1 VWSGNIVIRREF
13 ILAVTC
19 GIFEIDDRIFMNLH
33 VRERKAPDEFRRE
46 IRVSI
51 LTHVMKER
59 FSRRGFIQ
67 QTSKFKMLMLDE
79 SISPFAKQIDRYI
92 KTFTDFFDRLKM
104 TEVFGQ
110 NTGNKEDTV
119 SSVRNEMI
127 RKDGVGM
134 VTTVTDHS
142 CNAERKGDLFSTDK
156 VGDSAIVVGVNMAFA
171 FCFAYGTGFFLGNE
185 LFHVSVEKNF

>member
-1 VWSGNIVIRREF
+1 
-13 ILAVTC
+13 
-19 GIFEIDDRIFMNLH
+19 MNLH

-46 IRVSI
+46 IRVGI
-51 LTHVMKER
+51 LAHVIKER
-59 FSRRGFIQ
+59 FSRRGFVL
-67 QTSKFKMLMLDE
+67 QTSKLKTLMPDE

-92 KTFTDFFDRLKM
+92 KTLTEFFDRLKM